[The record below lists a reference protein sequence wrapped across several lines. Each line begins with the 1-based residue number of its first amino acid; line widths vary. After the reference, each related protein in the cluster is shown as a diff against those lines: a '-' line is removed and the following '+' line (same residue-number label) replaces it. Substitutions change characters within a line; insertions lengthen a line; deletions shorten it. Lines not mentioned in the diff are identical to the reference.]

1 VRDTG
6 LKLHGLSAQQKALD
20 ITSHIKPTFRSMT
33 LISRLVFFK
42 NKKKTPT
49 KSSDRIKINDISI
62 IVPVKDNQKGIDN
75 YLDNF
80 FVTNQH
86 DTFPKEII
94 IVDNNS
100 KPAIEICRRH
110 LTSGLVK
117 LLSCKTPGPAAARNF
132 GALNSS
138 GQWILF
144 NDSDCIPTKSFLT
157 GYVNADNGSIAYA
170 GNIHSLGKDRLS
182 KYYESQ
188 EILIPLKT
196 YNEQGDFVPQ
206 YLITANTLVWRQAFM
221 EVNGFN
227 EKIKIAGGE
236 DVDFGL
242 RLSQIGTLSY
252 AFDSILLH
260 DFNDGLI
267 GFYKRFKR
275 YGQGNRIVEAL
286 WQTDMRPRLFRPNK
300 RTIINEVFAKLQHLF
315 LLHGYLQADRQI
327 RLVT

>member
-1 VRDTG
+1 
-6 LKLHGLSAQQKALD
+6 
-20 ITSHIKPTFRSMT
+20 MT

-42 NKKKTPT
+42 DKKKTQQ
-49 KSSDRIKINDISI
+49 KSSDRIRIHDISI
-62 IVPVKDNQKGIDN
+62 IVPVKDNQQGVDN

-80 FVTNQH
+80 FLTHQP

-100 KPAIEICRRH
+100 KPTVQIHSRH
-110 LTSGLVK
+110 LKSGLVK

-132 GALNSS
+132 GALKSS

-144 NDSDCIPTKSFLT
+144 NDSDCIPTISFLT

-170 GNIHSLGKDRLS
+170 GNIHSVGKDRLS

-196 YNEQGDFVPQ
+196 YNDTGDFVPQ
-206 YLITANTLVWRQAFM
+206 YLITANTLVWRQAFD

-242 RLSQIGTLSY
+242 RLSQVGHLSY

-260 DFNDGLI
+260 DFSDGFI

-275 YGQGNRIVEAL
+275 YGQGNRIIEAL
-286 WQTDMRPRLFRPNK
+286 WHTNMRPKPFRPNK
-300 RTIINEVFAKLQHLF
+300 RTIINEVFAKLQYMF
-315 LLHGYLQADRQI
+315 LLHGYLRADRQI
-327 RLVT
+327 RLVTKGLPQGWRTE

>member
-1 VRDTG
+1 
-6 LKLHGLSAQQKALD
+6 
-20 ITSHIKPTFRSMT
+20 MT

-42 NKKKTPT
+42 NKKKTQP
-49 KSSDRIKINDISI
+49 KSSDRIRIHEVSI
-62 IVPVKDNQKGIDN
+62 IVPVKDNQKGVDN

-80 FVTNQH
+80 FAKHQH
-86 DTFPKEII
+86 DTCPKEII

-100 KPAIEICRRH
+100 KSAIQICKRH

-132 GALNSS
+132 GALNSI

-157 GYVNADNGSIAYA
+157 GYANADNGSIAYA
-170 GNIHSLGKDRLS
+170 GNIHSVGNDRLS

-196 YNEQGDFVPQ
+196 YNDKGDFVPQ
-206 YLITANTLVWRQAFM
+206 YLITANTLVWRQAFI

-242 RLSQIGTLSY
+242 RLSQVGHLSY

-260 DFNDGLI
+260 NFSDGII

-275 YGQGNRIVEAL
+275 YGQGNRIVETL
-286 WQTDMRPRLFRPNK
+286 WQTDMRPRPFRPNK
-300 RTIINEVFAKLQHLF
+300 RTIINEVFAKLQYLF
-315 LLHGYLQADRQI
+315 LLHGYLRADRQI
-327 RLVT
+327 RLVTNKASSGLQGQR